1 MPTALAIVIRVAVVA
16 VSLWVATAII
26 DGIYLGGGTTAA
38 RLGTLLVV
46 SVIFGLVNA
55 ILKPLIKIVGCP
67 LYLLTLGLIGLVVNA
82 LLFMLVGYLAGVLGG
97 DRRGGDRVRA
107 APGHPRQPRPALIY
121 TGQASQRYPASQNIH
136 S

>member
-82 LLFMLVGYLAGVLGG
+82 LLFMLVGYFAGVLGLPFVVDG
-97 DRRGGDRVRA
+97 FWA
-107 APGHPRQPRPALIY
+107 AFWGAIVVGVIGFVLHLVIPDSLD
-121 TGQASQRYPASQNIH
+121 QR
-136 S
+136 